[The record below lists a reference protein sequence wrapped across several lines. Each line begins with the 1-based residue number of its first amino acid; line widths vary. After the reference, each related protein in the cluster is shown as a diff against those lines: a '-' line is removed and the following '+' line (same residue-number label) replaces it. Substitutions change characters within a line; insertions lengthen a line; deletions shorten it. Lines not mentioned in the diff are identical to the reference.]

1 MKDNYVEQ
9 PVVTVDKMDDENPL
23 FVLHNYI
30 RQNKLVVLNKSEA
43 SLLYIELHKFL
54 TDFEVNKKTK

>member
-1 MKDNYVEQ
+1 MKTLIEN
-9 PVVTVDKMDDENPL
+9 PVVTIDKMDNESPL

-54 TDFEVNKKTK
+54 TETSNK

>member
-1 MKDNYVEQ
+1 MKTFIEN
-9 PVVTVDKMDDENPL
+9 PVVTIDKMDNESPL

-30 RQNKLVVLNKSEA
+30 RQNNVVVMNTTEA